1 MKRFCLFF
9 LAVTLGAVSC
19 LHADDTIKAV
29 QTRLKTGGFYFG
41 EINGRNDS
49 DTAAAITRYQIRNGL
64 QITGKLDAA
73 TRQALGVAAGEPEVP
88 LRGFGEEAWRSLRKS
103 DQEYLKRLA
112 AEDAATAR
120 EPRTKSP
127 APSTSASPLAKT
139 IPPKSSTGPSSANY
153 DRERLR
159 DYVAAFVLAG
169 LDPQVGAET
178 EFFAERVNY
187 FGKPGVNRETIR
199 RDLQRYNERW
209 PQRAFTLAGELEV
222 ASSNNNVKVTFPLRY
237 ELRNGSRHSAGTVLK
252 TLVVAKTGADDLE
265 IVAVNERKAR

>member
-1 MKRFCLFF
+1 MNRFSLCF

-112 AEDAATAR
+112 DEDAAAPR
-120 EPRTKSP
+120 EPSTK
-127 APSTSASPLAKT
+127 PSTKASPLAKT
-139 IPPKSSTGPSSANY
+139 TPPPSTNPSSASY

-159 DYVAAFVLAG
+159 DYIAAFVLAG

-187 FGKPGVNRETIR
+187 FGKPGVTRETIR
-199 RDLQRYNERW
+199 RDLQRYNQRW
-209 PQRAFTLAGELEV
+209 PQRAFTLAGDLEI
-222 ASSNNNVKVTFPLRY
+222 SSANNNVNVTFPLRY
-237 ELRNGSRHSAGTVLK
+237 ELRNNSRHSAGTVLK
-252 TLVVAKTGADDLE
+252 TLVLAKKGTDDLE
-265 IVAVNERKAR
+265 IVSVNERKAR